1 MKLFKNI
8 IYYIL
13 SVQEKLLT
21 KSLNKTLK
29 IKNSSKRKKYYSN
42 GCFISLD
49 TIADSDKQ
57 KMEEELNLIL
67 KASNYDVK
75 EIIKYIEN
83 HNTNVFFI
91 DSAKYLTSIGEN
103 IGFIYPQKNFK
114 ALYISLL
121 VNKGFTFKTNE
132 MFIFDK
138 QEINKYYFIY
148 HFYNWYAFKHN
159 IYGLDAKSQELLNKY
174 LFNTSDAELKTL
186 QLDDIYKLK
195 DAIKQ
200 DKSAIEFVFK
210 LCQNYDSAKNALQKL
225 QNDGAKI

>member
-91 DSAKYLTSIGEN
+91 DSAKHLTSIGEN